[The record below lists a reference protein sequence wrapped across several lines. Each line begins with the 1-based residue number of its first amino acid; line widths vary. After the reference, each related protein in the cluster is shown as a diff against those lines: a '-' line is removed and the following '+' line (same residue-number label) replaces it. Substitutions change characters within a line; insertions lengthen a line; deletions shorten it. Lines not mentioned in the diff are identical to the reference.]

1 MRRILTILAVA
12 GLVCL
17 TILVPAQTLAQGST
31 ADFSVTT
38 SYPSQVIG
46 IGEKPS
52 FELKVR
58 TKGVA
63 HIVNLSVQQLPAGW
77 TALFRGGGYV
87 VQAAYVEP
95 DEIGLVSLR
104 VDLPDDVKAGTY
116 RFLVVGSGDGQRAE
130 LPLEVIIKDKLPP
143 KLTLQVDL
151 PTLKANPN
159 TALSYSATL
168 KNEGE
173 RDLTVNLVAEAP
185 AGFRVTFR
193 LTGQDVTS
201 VPLEAGGSKFLTVEA
216 KPYLDIQAGKYAI
229 KIRAQGESIEASADL
244 TAEITGEIN
253 LTITSPDGRLSG
265 KAYAGRDAPLKAIIQ
280 NNGSA
285 PARSIKLS
293 SSSAEGWSIKFEPQA
308 IDEIKA
314 NGEQEVTMTVRP
326 SEKALAGDYVITVRA
341 TAEDSASKS
350 EDFRI
355 TVLTST
361 LWGIVGVALI
371 AVAVGVV
378 ALAVMRFG
386 RR

>member
-1 MRRILTILAVA
+1 MRRISTVLAVA

-17 TILVPAQTLAQGST
+17 TTLLPAQTLAQGTT
-31 ADFSVTT
+31 ADISVTT

-58 TKGVA
+58 SKGSA
-63 HIVNLSVQQLPAGW
+63 RTVNLSVQQLPAGW
-77 TALFRGGGYV
+77 TALFRGGGFV
-87 VQAAYVEP
+87 VEAAYVEP
-95 DEIGLVSLR
+95 DEIGVVSLR
-104 VDLPDDVKAGTY
+104 VDLTDDVKAGTY
-116 RFLVVGSGDGQRAE
+116 RFLVVGASEGQRTE
-130 LPLEVIIKDKLPP
+130 LPLDVIIKDKLPP

-185 AGFRVTFR
+185 PGFRVTFR

-201 VPLEAGGSKFLTVEA
+201 VPLEAGGSKYLTIEA
-216 KPYLDIQAGKYAI
+216 NPYLDIQAGKYAI
-229 KIRAQGESIEASADL
+229 KIRAQGESTETSADL

-265 KAYAGRDAPLKAIIQ
+265 RAYAGRDTPLKVDIQ

-285 PARSIKLS
+285 PARAVELS
-293 SSSAEGWSIKFEPQA
+293 SSEADGWSVKFEPQR
-308 IDEIKA
+308 IDEISAGKQ
-314 NGEQEVTMTVRP
+314 QEVTMTVRP